1 MAIDAEAQGRPSLA
15 SMVVIRERI
24 AANVVDAVQTTLAT
38 ASEPAGEPMRGRAA
52 VAIVLRE
59 TAEGPQVLLIR
70 RAERVGDPW
79 SGHMGFPG
87 GREDA
92 RDESLIGTA
101 LRETYEELSLDL
113 SRVGRLLGALDE
125 LPAVSQGRTTGMMI
139 APFVFELTEDAP
151 LSYKADEVAEAV
163 WVPLEALLRGAL
175 RTTIAY
181 ELSGESVQLPAHDF
195 EGRIVWGLTYRM
207 LDNFFALLR

>member
-1 MAIDAEAQGRPSLA
+1 MA
-15 SMVVIRERI
+15 VIRERI
-24 AANVVDAVQTTLAT
+24 AANVVDAVHTTLAT

-52 VAIVLRE
+52 VALVLRE
-59 TAEGPQVLLIR
+59 ISEGPQVLLIR
-70 RAERVGDPW
+70 RAERAGDPW

-92 RDESLIGTA
+92 RDESLIATA
-101 LRETYEELSLDL
+101 LRETREELSLDL
-113 SRVGRLLGALDE
+113 SRVGRLLGALNE
-125 LPAVSQGRTTGMMI
+125 LPAVSRGRTTGMVI

-151 LSYKADEVAEAV
+151 LSYKSDEVAEAV
-163 WVPLEALLRGAL
+163 WVPLEPLLRGTL

-181 ELSGESVQLPAHDF
+181 ELSGQSVQLPAHDF